1 MRPLKLTLSA
11 FGPYAGRT
19 ELQMEQ
25 LGSAGLYLISG
36 DTGAGKTT
44 LFDAI
49 TFALYGEASGSSREP
64 GMFRSKYAG
73 PETPT
78 EVELIFSYGGKVYQV
93 RRNPEYLRPARRGGG
108 QTLQRAEAELTLP
121 DGRLV
126 TKVREVNQA
135 VKEIIGLDYQQFSQ
149 ISMIAQGDFL
159 KLLLAD
165 TRERQG
171 IFRDIFHTGP
181 YQVFQEKLKG
191 EAGKLRT
198 ECDRARSSVAQ
209 YIQGIQCR
217 EDSPLA
223 SRAEQARAGELPA
236 AEVQELFSELLQE
249 DEEGRKALEAET
261 GKLDRELEEVHALLA
276 QAEERKKAEI
286 RLQEAEKS
294 RKSVCEK
301 LALTEQM
308 VEEEE
313 KKKPLREELAR
324 KAAAL
329 QGELPRYEEL
339 EEQRKVC
346 RQQEQEAEEAA
357 GKQRQ
362 AEGELEEQIRELQE
376 RKEEQA
382 SLEQAGERAGQ
393 LRLDGQQAENRK
405 KQLRDLA
412 EQLRQR
418 NTLKDALE
426 QAGRETEQLRRNSL
440 ELDRQRERLTTETEA
455 LQKEFQS
462 LEDAAGEK
470 EKLSGERTRLEREL
484 GELGRLRGLLEEYGI
499 SREKLETARADYR
512 RAAERAE
519 EAGQVYR
526 SRNRAFLD
534 EQAGILAETLAEGE
548 PCPVCGSREHPAP
561 AEKSLE
567 APAEV
572 QVEEARAAF
581 EKAQGLAEKA
591 SRQAGELK
599 GSVLAQEETLLEQ
612 MKPYGEPSAPEQAGE
627 QLKAAEEI
635 RRKAMARLE
644 TAEKENREKLARR
657 EQLRRKLQ
665 EQEQRREKR
674 EKEKEGA
681 SRRLQEAEGRKKNL
695 EGQLE
700 GQEDS
705 LDRGFRELGAHLSPE
720 DAEEFLAEES
730 RRADREL
737 VRLGQLLQ
745 EEETKLARKKEL
757 STLIP
762 EKERE
767 KERTEKQI
775 SQWKQKRAEA
785 ESRSLLAGEQAER
798 LKAGLTWESREQAEQ
813 QIRSFQAEGQTLEQ
827 TLEEAKENRDTAARN
842 LSALEG
848 RIRQLKELLEQSG
861 EIDGSVQENRKAL
874 LTEQREELLRE
885 QKVLHARTT
894 ANRQA
899 LEHMEQRSAELRK
912 LEEKWAFVQSLS
924 NTANGN
930 LAGKEKIMLETYIQM
945 TYFDRIIRRANL
957 RFLVMSGGQYEL
969 KRRMEA
975 SGSRSQSGLELD
987 VIDHYN
993 GTERSVRTLSGGE
1006 SFQASLSLALGLSD
1020 EVQSSAGGIRLDT
1033 MFVDEGFGS
1042 LDEESLQQAVRALS
1056 SLTEG
1061 NRLVG
1066 IISHVGELKEKIDRQ
1081 ILVKKDREG
1090 GSRVEILV

>member
-78 EVELIFSYGGKVYQV
+78 EVELIFSYGGKVYQI

-126 TKVREVNQA
+126 TRVREVNQA

-149 ISMIAQGDFL
+149 IAMIAQGDFL

-209 YIQGIQCR
+209 YIQGIQCQK
-217 EDSPLA
+217 DSPLA
-223 SRAEQARAGELPA
+223 SRAEQARSGELPA
-236 AEVQELFSELLQE
+236 AEVQELFYELLQE

-346 RQQEQEAEEAA
+346 RQQGQEAEEAA

-362 AEGELEEQIRELQE
+362 AEAELEKQIRELQE

-382 SLEQAGERAGQ
+382 SLEQSGERAGQ
-393 LRLDGQQAENRK
+393 LKLERQQAENRK

-412 EQLRQR
+412 EQVRQR

-426 QAGRETEQLRRNSL
+426 QAGREAEQLRRNCL
-440 ELDRQRERLTTETEA
+440 ELDRQREQLTAEAET
-455 LQKEFQS
+455 LGKEFQS

-484 GELGRLRGLLEEYGI
+484 GELGRLRDALDEYGI
-499 SREKLETARADYR
+499 SREKLEAARAAYR

-581 EKAQGLAEKA
+581 EKAQELAEKA

-635 RRKAMARLE
+635 RRKSLTRLE

-737 VRLGQLLQ
+737 ARLGQLLQ

-757 STLIP
+757 SIRIP

-767 KERTEKQI
+767 KEKTEQQI

-785 ESRSLLAGEQAER
+785 ESRSRGAGEQAER
-798 LKAGLTWESREQAEQ
+798 LKAGLTRESREQAEQ
-813 QIRSFQAEGQTLEQ
+813 QIRSLQAEGQTLEKA
-827 TLEEAKENRDTAARN
+827 LEEAKENRDTAARN

-969 KRRMEA
+969 KRRREA

>member
-64 GMFRSKYAG
+64 GMFHSKYAG

-78 EVELIFSYGGKVYQV
+78 EVELIFSYGGKVYQI

-126 TKVREVNQA
+126 TRVREVNQA

-149 ISMIAQGDFL
+149 IAMIAQGDFL

-209 YIQGIQCR
+209 YIQGIQCP

-223 SRAEQARAGELPA
+223 SRAEQARSGELPA

-286 RLQEAEKS
+286 RLQETEKS

-301 LALTEQM
+301 LALAEQM

-313 KKKPLREELAR
+313 KKKPLREELSR
-324 KAAAL
+324 KAAVL
-329 QGELPRYEEL
+329 RGELPRYEEL

-362 AEGELEEQIRELQE
+362 AEVELEKQIRELQE

-382 SLEQAGERAGQ
+382 SLEQSGERAGQ
-393 LRLDGQQAENRK
+393 LKLERQQAENRK
-405 KQLRDLA
+405 RQLRDLA
-412 EQLRQR
+412 EQVRQR

-426 QAGRETEQLRRNSL
+426 QAGREAEQLRRNCL
-440 ELDRQRERLTTETEA
+440 ELDRQREQLTAEAET
-455 LQKEFQS
+455 LGKEFQS

-484 GELGRLRGLLEEYGI
+484 GELGRLRDALDEYGI
-499 SREKLETARADYR
+499 SREKLEAARAAYR

-581 EKAQGLAEKA
+581 EKAQELAEKA

-635 RRKAMARLE
+635 RRKSLTRLE

-657 EQLRRKLQ
+657 EQLRRKQQ

-674 EKEKEGA
+674 EKEKDRA

-737 VRLGQLLQ
+737 ARLGQLLQ

-757 STLIP
+757 SIRIP

-813 QIRSFQAEGQTLEQ
+813 QIRSLQAEGQTLEKA
-827 TLEEAKENRDTAARN
+827 LEEAKENRDTAARN

-861 EIDGSVQENRKAL
+861 EIDGSVQENRKVL

-957 RFLVMSGGQYEL
+957 RFLVMSVGQYEL
-969 KRRMEA
+969 KRRREA

>member
-261 GKLDRELEEVHALLA
+261 GKLDRELEQVHALLA

-286 RLQEAEKS
+286 RLQETEKS

-301 LALTEQM
+301 LALAEQM

-581 EKAQGLAEKA
+581 EKAQELAEKA

-635 RRKAMARLE
+635 RRKSLTRLE

-737 VRLGQLLQ
+737 ARLGQLLQ

-757 STLIP
+757 SIRIP

-767 KERTEKQI
+767 REKTEQQI

-785 ESRSLLAGEQAER
+785 ESRSRGAGEQAER
-798 LKAGLTWESREQAEQ
+798 LKAGLTRESREQAEQ
-813 QIRSFQAEGQTLEQ
+813 QIRSLQAEGQTLEKA
-827 TLEEAKENRDTAARN
+827 LEEAKENRDTAARN

-899 LEHMEQRSAELRK
+899 LFHMEQRSAELQK

-969 KRRMEA
+969 KRRREA
-975 SGSRSQSGLELD
+975 SGSRCQSGLELD

>member
-1 MRPLKLTLSA
+1 M
-11 FGPYAGRT
+11 
-19 ELQMEQ
+19 
-25 LGSAGLYLISG
+25 
-36 DTGAGKTT
+36 
-44 LFDAI
+44 
-49 TFALYGEASGSSREP
+49 
-64 GMFRSKYAG
+64 
-73 PETPT
+73 
-78 EVELIFSYGGKVYQV
+78 
-93 RRNPEYLRPARRGGG
+93 
-108 QTLQRAEAELTLP
+108 
-121 DGRLV
+121 
-126 TKVREVNQA
+126 
-135 VKEIIGLDYQQFSQ
+135 
-149 ISMIAQGDFL
+149 
-159 KLLLAD
+159 
-165 TRERQG
+165 
-171 IFRDIFHTGP
+171 
-181 YQVFQEKLKG
+181 
-191 EAGKLRT
+191 
-198 ECDRARSSVAQ
+198 
-209 YIQGIQCR
+209 
-217 EDSPLA
+217 
-223 SRAEQARAGELPA
+223 
-236 AEVQELFSELLQE
+236 
-249 DEEGRKALEAET
+249 
-261 GKLDRELEEVHALLA
+261 
-276 QAEERKKAEI
+276 
-286 RLQEAEKS
+286 
-294 RKSVCEK
+294 
-301 LALTEQM
+301 
-308 VEEEE
+308 
-313 KKKPLREELAR
+313 
-324 KAAAL
+324 
-329 QGELPRYEEL
+329 
-339 EEQRKVC
+339 
-346 RQQEQEAEEAA
+346 
-357 GKQRQ
+357 
-362 AEGELEEQIRELQE
+362 
-376 RKEEQA
+376 
-382 SLEQAGERAGQ
+382 
-393 LRLDGQQAENRK
+393 
-405 KQLRDLA
+405 
-412 EQLRQR
+412 
-418 NTLKDALE
+418 E
-426 QAGRETEQLRRNSL
+426 QAGREAEQLRRNCL
-440 ELDRQRERLTTETEA
+440 ELDRQREQLTAEAET
-455 LQKEFQS
+455 LGKKFQS

-470 EKLSGERTRLEREL
+470 EKLSGERTRLERGAGGNL
-484 GELGRLRGLLEEYGI
+484 NVSGTLWMSTGFPGRNWKPLVPL
-499 SREKLETARADYR
+499 TAG
-512 RAAERAE
+512 AAERAE
-519 EAGQVYR
+519 EAGRVYR

-567 APAEV
+567 APAEA

-581 EKAQGLAEKA
+581 EKAQDLAEKA

-599 GSVLAQEETLLEQ
+599 GSVLAQEETLLDQ
-612 MKPYGEPSAPEQAGE
+612 MKLYGEPSAPEQAGE

-665 EQEQRREKR
+665 EQEQRSEKL

-705 LDRGFRELGAHLSPE
+705 LGRGFRELGAHLSPE

-737 VRLGQLLQ
+737 ARLGQLLQ

-757 STLIP
+757 SIRIP

-767 KERTEKQI
+767 KEKTEQQI

-798 LKAGLTWESREQAEQ
+798 LKAGLTRESREQAEQ

-827 TLEEAKENRDTAARN
+827 ALEEAKENRDTAARN

-861 EIDGSVQENRKAL
+861 EIDGSVQENRKVL
-874 LTEQREELLRE
+874 LTEQREELLRA

-899 LEHMEQRSAELRK
+899 LFHMEQRSAELRK

-969 KRRMEA
+969 KRRREA

>member
-261 GKLDRELEEVHALLA
+261 GKLDRELEQVHALLA

-286 RLQEAEKS
+286 RLQETEKS

-301 LALTEQM
+301 LALAEQM

-362 AEGELEEQIRELQE
+362 AEGELGEQIPELQE
-376 RKEEQA
+376 EKEEEG

-581 EKAQGLAEKA
+581 EKAQELAEKA

-635 RRKAMARLE
+635 RRKSLTRLE

-737 VRLGQLLQ
+737 ARLGQLLQ

-757 STLIP
+757 SIQIP

-767 KERTEKQI
+767 REKTEQQI

-785 ESRSLLAGEQAER
+785 ESRSRGAGEQAER
-798 LKAGLTWESREQAEQ
+798 LKAGLTRESREQAEQ
-813 QIRSFQAEGQTLEQ
+813 QIRSLQAEGQTLEKA
-827 TLEEAKENRDTAARN
+827 LEEAKENRDTAARN

-969 KRRMEA
+969 KRRREA
-975 SGSRSQSGLELD
+975 SGSRCQSGLELD

>member
-1 MRPLKLTLSA
+1 MRPLKLTLTQRSTV
-11 FGPYAGRT
+11 AGRT

-78 EVELIFSYGGKVYQV
+78 EVELIFSYGGKVYQI

-126 TKVREVNQA
+126 TRVREVNQA

-149 ISMIAQGDFL
+149 IAMIAQGDFL

-209 YIQGIQCR
+209 YIQGIQCP

-223 SRAEQARAGELPA
+223 SRAEQARSGELPA

-261 GKLDRELEEVHALLA
+261 GKLDREVEEVHALLA

-286 RLQEAEKS
+286 RLQETEKS

-301 LALTEQM
+301 LALAEQM

-313 KKKPLREELAR
+313 KKKPLREELSR
-324 KAAAL
+324 KAAVL
-329 QGELPRYEEL
+329 RGELPRYEEL

-382 SLEQAGERAGQ
+382 SLEQSGERAGQ
-393 LRLDGQQAENRK
+393 LKLERQQAENRK
-405 KQLRDLA
+405 RQLRDLA
-412 EQLRQR
+412 EQVRQR

-426 QAGRETEQLRRNSL
+426 QAGREAEQLRRNCL
-440 ELDRQRERLTTETEA
+440 ELDRQREQLTAEAET
-455 LQKEFQS
+455 LGKEFQS

-484 GELGRLRGLLEEYGI
+484 GELGRLRDALDEYGI
-499 SREKLETARADYR
+499 SREKLEAARAAYR

-665 EQEQRREKR
+665 EQEQRREKL

-705 LDRGFRELGAHLSPE
+705 LDRGFRELGAHLSHE
-720 DAEEFLAEES
+720 EAEEFLAEES

-767 KERTEKQI
+767 KEKTEQQI

-848 RIRQLKELLEQSG
+848 RIRQLRELLEQSG

-874 LTEQREELLRE
+874 LTERREELLRA
-885 QKVLHARTT
+885 QKVLHARIT

-899 LEHMEQRSAELRK
+899 LEHMEQRSAELQK

-930 LAGKEKIMLETYIQM
+930 LVGKEKIMLETYIQM

-969 KRRMEA
+969 KRRREA

>member
-78 EVELIFSYGGKVYQV
+78 EVELIFSYGGKVYQI

-126 TKVREVNQA
+126 TRVREVNQA

-149 ISMIAQGDFL
+149 IAMIAQGDFL

-209 YIQGIQCR
+209 YIQGIQCP

-223 SRAEQARAGELPA
+223 SRAEQARSGELPA

-261 GKLDRELEEVHALLA
+261 GKLDREVEEVHALLA

-286 RLQEAEKS
+286 RLQETEKS

-301 LALTEQM
+301 LALAEQM

-313 KKKPLREELAR
+313 KKKPLREELSR
-324 KAAAL
+324 KAAVL
-329 QGELPRYEEL
+329 RGELPRYEEL

-382 SLEQAGERAGQ
+382 SLEQSGERAGQ
-393 LRLDGQQAENRK
+393 LKLERQQAENRK
-405 KQLRDLA
+405 RQLRDLA
-412 EQLRQR
+412 EQVRQR

-426 QAGRETEQLRRNSL
+426 QAGREAEQLRRNCL
-440 ELDRQRERLTTETEA
+440 ELDRQREQLTAEAET
-455 LQKEFQS
+455 LGKEFQS

-484 GELGRLRGLLEEYGI
+484 GELGRLRDALDEYGI
-499 SREKLETARADYR
+499 SREKLEAARAAYR

-665 EQEQRREKR
+665 EQEQRREKL

-705 LDRGFRELGAHLSPE
+705 LDRGFRELGAHLSHE
-720 DAEEFLAEES
+720 EAEEFLAEES

-848 RIRQLKELLEQSG
+848 RIRQLRELLEQSG

-874 LTEQREELLRE
+874 LTERREELLRA
-885 QKVLHARTT
+885 QKVLHARIT

-899 LEHMEQRSAELRK
+899 LEHMEQRSAELQK

-930 LAGKEKIMLETYIQM
+930 LVGKEKIMLETYIQM

-969 KRRMEA
+969 KRRREA

>member
-64 GMFRSKYAG
+64 GMFRSKYAR

-108 QTLQRAEAELTLP
+108 QTLQKAEAELTLP

-135 VKEIIGLDYQQFSQ
+135 LKEIIGLDHQQFSQ
-149 ISMIAQGDFL
+149 IAMIAQGDFL

-223 SRAEQARAGELPA
+223 SRAEQARAGDLPA

-301 LALTEQM
+301 LALAEQM

-313 KKKPLREELAR
+313 KKKPLREELSR
-324 KAAAL
+324 KAAVL

-362 AEGELEEQIRELQE
+362 AEAELEKQIRELQE
-376 RKEEQA
+376 KKEEQA
-382 SLEQAGERAGQ
+382 SLEQSERAGQ
-393 LRLDGQQAENRK
+393 LKLERQQAENRK
-405 KQLRDLA
+405 RQLRDLA
-412 EQLRQR
+412 EQVRQR

-426 QAGRETEQLRRNSL
+426 QAGREAEQLRRNCL
-440 ELDRQRERLTTETEA
+440 ELDRQREQLTAEAET
-455 LQKEFQS
+455 LGKEFQS

-484 GELGRLRGLLEEYGI
+484 GELGRLRDALDEYGI
-499 SREKLETARADYR
+499 SREKLEAARAAYR

-581 EKAQGLAEKA
+581 EKAQELAEKA

-635 RRKAMARLE
+635 RRKSLTRLE

-737 VRLGQLLQ
+737 ARLGQLLQ

-757 STLIP
+757 SIRIP

-767 KERTEKQI
+767 KEKTEQQI
-775 SQWKQKRAEA
+775 SHWKQKQAEA
-785 ESRSLLAGEQAER
+785 ESRSLAAGEQAER
-798 LKAGLTWESREQAEQ
+798 LKAGLTRESREQAEQ
-813 QIRSFQAEGQTLEQ
+813 QIRSLQAEGQTLEKA
-827 TLEEAKENRDTAARN
+827 LEEAKENRDTAARN

-861 EIDGSVQENRKAL
+861 EIDGSVQENRKVL
-874 LTEQREELLRE
+874 LTERREELLRA

-899 LEHMEQRSAELRK
+899 LFHMEQRSAELRK

-969 KRRMEA
+969 KRRREA

>member
-78 EVELIFSYGGKVYQV
+78 EVELIFSYGGKVYQI

-149 ISMIAQGDFL
+149 IAMIAQGDFL

-209 YIQGIQCR
+209 YIQGIQCQK
-217 EDSPLA
+217 DSPLA
-223 SRAEQARAGELPA
+223 SRAEQARSGELPA

-286 RLQEAEKS
+286 RLQETEKS

-301 LALTEQM
+301 LALAEQM

-313 KKKPLREELAR
+313 KKKPLREELSR
-324 KAAAL
+324 KAAVL
-329 QGELPRYEEL
+329 RGELPRYEEL

-346 RQQEQEAEEAA
+346 QQQEQEAEEAA

-362 AEGELEEQIRELQE
+362 AEVELEKQIRELQE

-382 SLEQAGERAGQ
+382 SLEQSGERAGQ
-393 LRLDGQQAENRK
+393 LKLERQQAENRK
-405 KQLRDLA
+405 RQLRDLA
-412 EQLRQR
+412 EQVRQR

-426 QAGRETEQLRRNSL
+426 QAGREAEQLRRNCL
-440 ELDRQRERLTTETEA
+440 ELDRQREQLTAEAET
-455 LQKEFQS
+455 LGKEFQS

-581 EKAQGLAEKA
+581 EKAQELAEKA

-635 RRKAMARLE
+635 RRKSLTRLE

-737 VRLGQLLQ
+737 ARLGQLLQ

-757 STLIP
+757 SIRIP

-767 KERTEKQI
+767 KEKTEQQI

-785 ESRSLLAGEQAER
+785 ESRSRGAGEQAER
-798 LKAGLTWESREQAEQ
+798 LKAGLTRESREQAEQ
-813 QIRSFQAEGQTLEQ
+813 QIRSLQAEGQTLEKA
-827 TLEEAKENRDTAARN
+827 LEEAKENRDTAARN

-969 KRRMEA
+969 KRRREA
-975 SGSRSQSGLELD
+975 SGSRCQSGLELD

>member
-25 LGSAGLYLISG
+25 LDSAGLYLISG

-78 EVELIFSYGGKVYQV
+78 EVELIFSYDGKVYQI

-126 TKVREVNQA
+126 TRVREVNQA

-149 ISMIAQGDFL
+149 IAMIAQGDFL

-209 YIQGIQCR
+209 YIQGIQCQK
-217 EDSPLA
+217 DSPLA
-223 SRAEQARAGELPA
+223 SRAEQARSGELPA

-286 RLQEAEKS
+286 RLQETEKS

-301 LALTEQM
+301 LALAEQM

-313 KKKPLREELAR
+313 KKKPLREELSR
-324 KAAAL
+324 KAAVL
-329 QGELPRYEEL
+329 RGELPRYEEL

-362 AEGELEEQIRELQE
+362 AEVELEKQIRELQE

-382 SLEQAGERAGQ
+382 SLEQSGERAGQ
-393 LRLDGQQAENRK
+393 LKLERQQAENRK
-405 KQLRDLA
+405 RQLRDLA
-412 EQLRQR
+412 EQVRQR

-426 QAGRETEQLRRNSL
+426 QAGREAEQLRRNCL
-440 ELDRQRERLTTETEA
+440 ELDRQREQLTAEAET
-455 LQKEFQS
+455 LGKEFQS

-484 GELGRLRGLLEEYGI
+484 GELGRLRDALDEYGI
-499 SREKLETARADYR
+499 SREKLEAARAAYR

-581 EKAQGLAEKA
+581 EKAQELAEKA

-635 RRKAMARLE
+635 RRKSLTRLE

-737 VRLGQLLQ
+737 ARLGQLLQ

-757 STLIP
+757 SIRIP

-767 KERTEKQI
+767 KEKTEQQI

-785 ESRSLLAGEQAER
+785 ESRSRGAGEQAER
-798 LKAGLTWESREQAEQ
+798 LKAGLTRESREQAEQ
-813 QIRSFQAEGQTLEQ
+813 QIRSLQAEGQTLEKA
-827 TLEEAKENRDTAARN
+827 LEEAKENRDTAARN

-885 QKVLHARTT
+885 QKVLHARIT

-899 LEHMEQRSAELRK
+899 LEHMEQRSAELQK

-930 LAGKEKIMLETYIQM
+930 LVGKEKIMLETYIQM

-969 KRRMEA
+969 KRRREA

>member
-78 EVELIFSYGGKVYQV
+78 EVELIFSYGGKVYQI

-126 TKVREVNQA
+126 TRVREVNQA

-149 ISMIAQGDFL
+149 IAMIAQGDFL

-209 YIQGIQCR
+209 YIQGIQCP

-223 SRAEQARAGELPA
+223 SRAEQARSGELPA

-286 RLQEAEKS
+286 RLQETEKS

-301 LALTEQM
+301 LALAEQM

-313 KKKPLREELAR
+313 KKKPLREELSR
-324 KAAAL
+324 KAAVL
-329 QGELPRYEEL
+329 RGELPRYEEL

-382 SLEQAGERAGQ
+382 SLEQSGERAGQ
-393 LRLDGQQAENRK
+393 LKLERQQAENRK
-405 KQLRDLA
+405 RQLRDLA
-412 EQLRQR
+412 EQVRQR

-426 QAGRETEQLRRNSL
+426 QAGREAEQLRRNCL
-440 ELDRQRERLTTETEA
+440 ELDRQREQLTAEAET
-455 LQKEFQS
+455 LGKEFQS

-484 GELGRLRGLLEEYGI
+484 GELGRLRDALDEYGI
-499 SREKLETARADYR
+499 SREKLEAARAAYR

-581 EKAQGLAEKA
+581 EKAQELAEKA

-635 RRKAMARLE
+635 RRKSLTRLE

-737 VRLGQLLQ
+737 ARLGQLLQ

-757 STLIP
+757 SIRIP

-767 KERTEKQI
+767 KEKTEQQI

-785 ESRSLLAGEQAER
+785 ESRSRGAGEQAER
-798 LKAGLTWESREQAEQ
+798 LKAGLTRESREQAEQ
-813 QIRSFQAEGQTLEQ
+813 QIRSLQAEGQTLEKA
-827 TLEEAKENRDTAARN
+827 LEEAKENRDTAARN

-969 KRRMEA
+969 KRRREA

>member
-64 GMFRSKYAG
+64 GMFHSKYAG

-78 EVELIFSYGGKVYQV
+78 EVELIFSYGGKVYQI

-126 TKVREVNQA
+126 TRVREVNQA

-286 RLQEAEKS
+286 RLQETEKS

-301 LALTEQM
+301 LALAEQM

-313 KKKPLREELAR
+313 KKKPLREELSR
-324 KAAAL
+324 KAAVL
-329 QGELPRYEEL
+329 RGELPRYEEL

-362 AEGELEEQIRELQE
+362 AEVELEKQIRELQE

-382 SLEQAGERAGQ
+382 SLEQSGERAGQ
-393 LRLDGQQAENRK
+393 LKLERQQAENRK
-405 KQLRDLA
+405 RQLRDLA
-412 EQLRQR
+412 EQVRQR

-426 QAGRETEQLRRNSL
+426 QAGREAEQLRRNCL
-440 ELDRQRERLTTETEA
+440 ELDRQREQLTAEAET
-455 LQKEFQS
+455 LGKEFQS

-484 GELGRLRGLLEEYGI
+484 GELGRLRDALDEYGI
-499 SREKLETARADYR
+499 SREKLEAARAAYR

-581 EKAQGLAEKA
+581 EKAQELAEKA

-635 RRKAMARLE
+635 RRKSLTRLE

-737 VRLGQLLQ
+737 ARLGQLLQ

-757 STLIP
+757 SIRIP

-767 KERTEKQI
+767 KEKTEQQI

-785 ESRSLLAGEQAER
+785 ESRSRGAGEQAER
-798 LKAGLTWESREQAEQ
+798 LKAGLTRESREQAEQ
-813 QIRSFQAEGQTLEQ
+813 QIRSLQAEGQTLERA
-827 TLEEAKENRDTAARN
+827 LEEAKENRDTAARN

-957 RFLVMSGGQYEL
+957 RFLVMSVGQYEL
-969 KRRMEA
+969 KRRREA

>member
-78 EVELIFSYGGKVYQV
+78 EVELIFSYGGKVYQI

-126 TKVREVNQA
+126 TRVREVNQA

-149 ISMIAQGDFL
+149 IAMIAQGDFL

-209 YIQGIQCR
+209 YIQGIQCP

-223 SRAEQARAGELPA
+223 SRAEQARSGELPA

-286 RLQEAEKS
+286 RLQETEKS

-301 LALTEQM
+301 LALAEQM

-313 KKKPLREELAR
+313 KKKPLREELSR
-324 KAAAL
+324 KAAVL
-329 QGELPRYEEL
+329 RGELPRYEEL

-346 RQQEQEAEEAA
+346 RQQGQEAEEAA

-362 AEGELEEQIRELQE
+362 AEAELEKQIRELQE

-382 SLEQAGERAGQ
+382 SLEQSGERAGQ
-393 LRLDGQQAENRK
+393 LKLERQQAENRK
-405 KQLRDLA
+405 RQLRDLA
-412 EQLRQR
+412 EQVRQR

-426 QAGRETEQLRRNSL
+426 QAGREAEQLRRNCL
-440 ELDRQRERLTTETEA
+440 ELDRQREQLTAEAET
-455 LQKEFQS
+455 LGKEFQS

-484 GELGRLRGLLEEYGI
+484 GELGRLRDALDEYGI
-499 SREKLETARADYR
+499 SREKLEAARAAYR

-581 EKAQGLAEKA
+581 EKAQELAEKA

-635 RRKAMARLE
+635 RRKSLTRLE

-737 VRLGQLLQ
+737 ARLGQLLQ

-757 STLIP
+757 SIRIP

-767 KERTEKQI
+767 KEKTEQQI

-785 ESRSLLAGEQAER
+785 ESRSRGAGEQAER

-813 QIRSFQAEGQTLEQ
+813 QIRSLQAEGQTLEKA
-827 TLEEAKENRDTAARN
+827 LEEAKENRDTAARN

-899 LEHMEQRSAELRK
+899 LEHMEQRSAELQK

-930 LAGKEKIMLETYIQM
+930 LVGKEKIMLETYIQM

-969 KRRMEA
+969 KRRREA

>member
-126 TKVREVNQA
+126 TRVREVNQA

-236 AEVQELFSELLQE
+236 AEVQELFHELLQE

-440 ELDRQRERLTTETEA
+440 ELDRQREQLTAEAET
-455 LQKEFQS
+455 LGKEFQS

-665 EQEQRREKR
+665 EQEQRREKL

-737 VRLGQLLQ
+737 ARLGQLLQ

-813 QIRSFQAEGQTLEQ
+813 QIRSFQAEGQTLEKA
-827 TLEEAKENRDTAARN
+827 LEEAKENRDTAARN

-848 RIRQLKELLEQSG
+848 RIRQLRELLEQSG

-874 LTEQREELLRE
+874 LTERREELLRA
-885 QKVLHARTT
+885 QKVLHARIT

-899 LEHMEQRSAELRK
+899 LEHMEQRSAELQK

-930 LAGKEKIMLETYIQM
+930 LVGKEKIMLETYIQM

-957 RFLVMSGGQYEL
+957 RFLVMTGGQYEL
-969 KRRMEA
+969 KRRREA

>member
-78 EVELIFSYGGKVYQV
+78 EVELIFSYGGKVYQI

-135 VKEIIGLDYQQFSQ
+135 LKEIIGLDHQQFSQ
-149 ISMIAQGDFL
+149 IAMIAQGDFL

-223 SRAEQARAGELPA
+223 SRAEQARAGDLPA

-286 RLQEAEKS
+286 RLQETEKS

-301 LALTEQM
+301 LALAEQM

-313 KKKPLREELAR
+313 KKKPLREELSR
-324 KAAAL
+324 KAAVL

-362 AEGELEEQIRELQE
+362 AEAELEKQIRELQE
-376 RKEEQA
+376 KKEEQA
-382 SLEQAGERAGQ
+382 SLEQSERAGQ
-393 LRLDGQQAENRK
+393 LKLERQQAENRK
-405 KQLRDLA
+405 RQLRDLA
-412 EQLRQR
+412 EQVRQR

-426 QAGRETEQLRRNSL
+426 QAGREAEQLRRNCL
-440 ELDRQRERLTTETEA
+440 ELDRQREQLTAEAET
-455 LQKEFQS
+455 LGKEFQS

-484 GELGRLRGLLEEYGI
+484 GELGRLRDALDEYGI
-499 SREKLETARADYR
+499 SREKLEAARAAYR

-581 EKAQGLAEKA
+581 EKAQELAEKA

-635 RRKAMARLE
+635 RRKSLTRLE

-737 VRLGQLLQ
+737 ARLGQLLQ
-745 EEETKLARKKEL
+745 EEEAKLARKKEL

-767 KERTEKQI
+767 KEKTEQQI
-775 SQWKQKRAEA
+775 SHWKQKKAEA
-785 ESRSLLAGEQAER
+785 ESRSLAAGEQAER

-813 QIRSFQAEGQTLEQ
+813 QIRSLQAEGQTLEKA
-827 TLEEAKENRDTAARN
+827 LEEAKENRDTAARN

-848 RIRQLKELLEQSG
+848 RLRQLKELLEQSG

-874 LTEQREELLRE
+874 LTERREELLRA

-899 LEHMEQRSAELRK
+899 LEHMEQRSAELQK

-969 KRRMEA
+969 KRRREA

>member
-286 RLQEAEKS
+286 RLQETEKS

-301 LALTEQM
+301 LALAEQM

-581 EKAQGLAEKA
+581 EKAQELAEKA

-635 RRKAMARLE
+635 RRKSLTRLE

-737 VRLGQLLQ
+737 ARLGQLLQ

-757 STLIP
+757 SIRIP

-767 KERTEKQI
+767 REKTEQQI

-785 ESRSLLAGEQAER
+785 ESRSRGAGEQAER
-798 LKAGLTWESREQAEQ
+798 LKAGLTRESREQAEQ
-813 QIRSFQAEGQTLEQ
+813 QIRSLQAEGQTLEKA
-827 TLEEAKENRDTAARN
+827 LEEAKENRDTAARN

-969 KRRMEA
+969 KRRREA
-975 SGSRSQSGLELD
+975 SGSRCQSGLELD

>member
-78 EVELIFSYGGKVYQV
+78 EVELIFSYGGKVYQI

-135 VKEIIGLDYQQFSQ
+135 LKEIIGLDHQQFSQ
-149 ISMIAQGDFL
+149 IAMIAQGDFL

-223 SRAEQARAGELPA
+223 SRAEQARAGDLPA

-301 LALTEQM
+301 LALAEQM

-313 KKKPLREELAR
+313 KKKPLREELSR
-324 KAAAL
+324 KAAVL

-362 AEGELEEQIRELQE
+362 AEAELEKQIRELQE

-382 SLEQAGERAGQ
+382 SLEQSERAGQ
-393 LRLDGQQAENRK
+393 LKLERQQAENRK
-405 KQLRDLA
+405 RQLRDLA
-412 EQLRQR
+412 EQVRQR

-426 QAGRETEQLRRNSL
+426 QAGREAEQLRRNCL
-440 ELDRQRERLTTETEA
+440 ELDRQREQLTAEAET
-455 LQKEFQS
+455 LGKEFQS

-484 GELGRLRGLLEEYGI
+484 GELGRLRDALDEYGI
-499 SREKLETARADYR
+499 SREKLEAARAAYR

-581 EKAQGLAEKA
+581 EKAQELAEKA

-635 RRKAMARLE
+635 RRKSLTRLE

-737 VRLGQLLQ
+737 ARLGQLLQ
-745 EEETKLARKKEL
+745 EEEAKLARKKEL
-757 STLIP
+757 SIRIP

-767 KERTEKQI
+767 KEKTEQQI

-785 ESRSLLAGEQAER
+785 ESRSRGAGEQAER
-798 LKAGLTWESREQAEQ
+798 LKAGLSRESREQAEQ
-813 QIRSFQAEGQTLEQ
+813 QIRSLQAEGQTLEKA
-827 TLEEAKENRDTAARN
+827 LEEAKENRDTAARN

-848 RIRQLKELLEQSG
+848 RLRQLKELLEQSG

-874 LTEQREELLRE
+874 LTERREELLRA

-899 LEHMEQRSAELRK
+899 LEHMEQRSAELQK

-969 KRRMEA
+969 KRRREA

>member
-223 SRAEQARAGELPA
+223 SRAEQARNTRSSV

-261 GKLDRELEEVHALLA
+261 GKLDRELEQVHALLA

-286 RLQEAEKS
+286 RLQETEKS

-301 LALTEQM
+301 LALAEQM

-581 EKAQGLAEKA
+581 EKAQELAEKA

-635 RRKAMARLE
+635 RRKSLTRLE

-737 VRLGQLLQ
+737 ARLGQLLQ

-757 STLIP
+757 SIRIP

-767 KERTEKQI
+767 KEKTEQQI

-785 ESRSLLAGEQAER
+785 ESRSRGAGEQAER
-798 LKAGLTWESREQAEQ
+798 LKAGLTRESREQAEQ
-813 QIRSFQAEGQTLEQ
+813 QIRSLQAEGQTLEKA
-827 TLEEAKENRDTAARN
+827 LEEAKENRDTAARN

-969 KRRMEA
+969 KRRREA
-975 SGSRSQSGLELD
+975 SGSRCQSGLELD

>member
-64 GMFRSKYAG
+64 GMFRSKYAR

-108 QTLQRAEAELTLP
+108 QTLQKAEAELTLP

-149 ISMIAQGDFL
+149 IAMIAQGDFL

-181 YQVFQEKLKG
+181 YQVFQEKLKT
-191 EAGKLRT
+191 ESGKLRT

-209 YIQGIQCR
+209 YIQGIQCP
-217 EDSPLA
+217 EDSPLV

-236 AEVQELFSELLQE
+236 AEVQELFSELLQK

-261 GKLDRELEEVHALLA
+261 GKLDRELEQVHALLA

-286 RLQEAEKS
+286 SLQEGLKAREEAL
-294 RKSVCEK
+294 EK
-301 LALTEQM
+301 LALAERS

-313 KKKPLREELAR
+313 KKKPLGEELAR

-346 RQQEQEAEEAA
+346 HQQALEAEKAA

-362 AEGELEEQIRELQE
+362 AETELKEQIRELQE

-382 SLEQAGERAGQ
+382 SLEQSGERAGQ
-393 LRLDGQQAENRK
+393 LRLDEQQAENRK
-405 KQLRDLA
+405 KQLMDLA
-412 EQLRQR
+412 EQVRQR
-418 NTLKDALE
+418 STLKKALE
-426 QAGRETEQLRRNSL
+426 KAGQEAEQFRRDCL
-440 ELDRQRERLTTETEA
+440 DLDRQREQLTAEAET
-455 LQKEFQS
+455 LGKEFQS

-484 GELGRLRGLLEEYGI
+484 GELGRLRDALDEYGI
-499 SREKLETARADYR
+499 SREKLEAARAAYR

-519 EAGQVYR
+519 EAGRVYR

-567 APAEV
+567 APAEA

-581 EKAQGLAEKA
+581 EKAQDLAEKA

-599 GSVLAQEETLLEQ
+599 GSVLAQKETLLEQ

-635 RRKAMARLE
+635 RRKSLTRLE

-665 EQEQRREKR
+665 EQEQRSEKL

-705 LDRGFRELGAHLSPE
+705 LGRGFRELGAHLSSE

-737 VRLGQLLQ
+737 ARLEQLLQ

-767 KERTEKQI
+767 KEKTEQQI

-827 TLEEAKENRDTAARN
+827 ALEEAKENRDTAARN

-874 LTEQREELLRE
+874 LTERREELLRA
-885 QKVLHARTT
+885 QKVLHARIT

-899 LEHMEQRSAELRK
+899 LEHMEQRSAELQK

-924 NTANGN
+924 NTASGN

-969 KRRMEA
+969 KRRREA

>member
-78 EVELIFSYGGKVYQV
+78 EVELIFSYGGKVYQI

-135 VKEIIGLDYQQFSQ
+135 LKEIIGLDHQQFSQ
-149 ISMIAQGDFL
+149 IAMIAQGDFL

-223 SRAEQARAGELPA
+223 SRAEQARAGDLPA

-301 LALTEQM
+301 LALAEQM

-313 KKKPLREELAR
+313 KKKPLREELSR
-324 KAAAL
+324 KAAVL

-362 AEGELEEQIRELQE
+362 AEAELEKQIRELQE
-376 RKEEQA
+376 KKEEQA
-382 SLEQAGERAGQ
+382 SLEQSERAGQ
-393 LRLDGQQAENRK
+393 LKLERQQAENRK
-405 KQLRDLA
+405 RQLRDLA
-412 EQLRQR
+412 EQVRQR

-426 QAGRETEQLRRNSL
+426 QAGREAEQLRRNCL
-440 ELDRQRERLTTETEA
+440 ELDRQREQLTAEAET
-455 LQKEFQS
+455 LGKEFQS

-484 GELGRLRGLLEEYGI
+484 GELGRLRDALDEYGI
-499 SREKLETARADYR
+499 SREKLEAARAAYR

-581 EKAQGLAEKA
+581 EKAQELAEKA

-635 RRKAMARLE
+635 RRKSLTRLE

-737 VRLGQLLQ
+737 ARLGQLLQ
-745 EEETKLARKKEL
+745 EEEAKLARKKEL

-767 KERTEKQI
+767 KEKTEQQI
-775 SQWKQKRAEA
+775 SHWKQKRAEA

-798 LKAGLTWESREQAEQ
+798 LKAGLSRESREQAEQ
-813 QIRSFQAEGQTLEQ
+813 QIRSLQAEGQTLEKA
-827 TLEEAKENRDTAARN
+827 LEEAKENRDTAARN

-848 RIRQLKELLEQSG
+848 RLRQLKELLEQSG

-874 LTEQREELLRE
+874 LTERREELLRA

-969 KRRMEA
+969 KRRREA

>member
-78 EVELIFSYGGKVYQV
+78 EVELIFSYGGKVYQI

-126 TKVREVNQA
+126 TRVREVNQA

-149 ISMIAQGDFL
+149 IAMIAQGDFL

-209 YIQGIQCR
+209 YIQGIQCP

-223 SRAEQARAGELPA
+223 SRAEQARSGELPA

-301 LALTEQM
+301 LALAEQM

-324 KAAAL
+324 KAAVL

-346 RQQEQEAEEAA
+346 RQQGQEAEEAA

-362 AEGELEEQIRELQE
+362 AEAELEKQIRELQE

-382 SLEQAGERAGQ
+382 SLEQSGERAGQ
-393 LRLDGQQAENRK
+393 LKLERQQAENRK
-405 KQLRDLA
+405 RQLRDLA
-412 EQLRQR
+412 EQVRQR

-426 QAGRETEQLRRNSL
+426 QAGREAEQLRRNCL
-440 ELDRQRERLTTETEA
+440 ELDRQREQLTAEAET
-455 LQKEFQS
+455 LGKEFQS

-484 GELGRLRGLLEEYGI
+484 GELGRLRDALDEYGI
-499 SREKLETARADYR
+499 SREKLEAARAAYR

-581 EKAQGLAEKA
+581 EKAQELAEKA

-635 RRKAMARLE
+635 RRKSLTRLE

-737 VRLGQLLQ
+737 ARLGQLLQ

-757 STLIP
+757 SIRIP

-767 KERTEKQI
+767 KEKTEQQI

-785 ESRSLLAGEQAER
+785 ESRSRGAGEQAER

-813 QIRSFQAEGQTLEQ
+813 QIRSLQAEGQTLEKA
-827 TLEEAKENRDTAARN
+827 LEEAKENRDTAARN

-899 LEHMEQRSAELRK
+899 LEHMEQRSAELQK

-930 LAGKEKIMLETYIQM
+930 LVGKEKIMLETYIQM

-969 KRRMEA
+969 KRRREA

>member
-78 EVELIFSYGGKVYQV
+78 EVELIFSYGGKVYQI

-126 TKVREVNQA
+126 TRVREVNQA

-149 ISMIAQGDFL
+149 IAMIAQGDFL

-209 YIQGIQCR
+209 YIQGIQCP

-223 SRAEQARAGELPA
+223 SRAEQARSGELPA

-261 GKLDRELEEVHALLA
+261 GKLDREVEEVHALLA

-286 RLQEAEKS
+286 RLQETEKS

-301 LALTEQM
+301 LALAEQM

-313 KKKPLREELAR
+313 KKKPLREELSR
-324 KAAAL
+324 KAAVL
-329 QGELPRYEEL
+329 RGELPRYEEL

-382 SLEQAGERAGQ
+382 SLEQSGERAGQ
-393 LRLDGQQAENRK
+393 LKLERQQAENRK
-405 KQLRDLA
+405 RQLRDLA
-412 EQLRQR
+412 EQVRQR

-426 QAGRETEQLRRNSL
+426 QAGREAEQLRRNCL
-440 ELDRQRERLTTETEA
+440 ELDRQREQLTAEAET
-455 LQKEFQS
+455 LGKEFQS

-484 GELGRLRGLLEEYGI
+484 GELGRLRDALDEYGI
-499 SREKLETARADYR
+499 SREKLEAARAAYR

-665 EQEQRREKR
+665 EQEQRREKL

-705 LDRGFRELGAHLSPE
+705 LDRGFRELGAHLSHE
-720 DAEEFLAEES
+720 EAEEFLAEES

-842 LSALEG
+842 LSVLEG
-848 RIRQLKELLEQSG
+848 RIRQLRELLEQSG

-874 LTEQREELLRE
+874 LTERREELLRA
-885 QKVLHARTT
+885 QKVLHARIT

-899 LEHMEQRSAELRK
+899 LEHMEQRSAELQK

-930 LAGKEKIMLETYIQM
+930 LVGKEKIMLETYIQM

-969 KRRMEA
+969 KRRREA

>member
-78 EVELIFSYGGKVYQV
+78 EVELIFSYGGKVYQI

-126 TKVREVNQA
+126 TRVREVNQA

-149 ISMIAQGDFL
+149 IAMIAQGDFL

-209 YIQGIQCR
+209 YIQGIQCP

-223 SRAEQARAGELPA
+223 SRAEQARSGELPA

-261 GKLDRELEEVHALLA
+261 GKLDREVEEVHALLA

-286 RLQEAEKS
+286 RLQETEKS

-301 LALTEQM
+301 LALAEQM

-313 KKKPLREELAR
+313 KKKPLREELSR
-324 KAAAL
+324 KAAVL
-329 QGELPRYEEL
+329 RGELPRYEEL

-382 SLEQAGERAGQ
+382 SLEQSGERAGQ
-393 LRLDGQQAENRK
+393 LKLERQQAENRK
-405 KQLRDLA
+405 RQLRDLA
-412 EQLRQR
+412 EQVRQR

-426 QAGRETEQLRRNSL
+426 QAGREAEQLRRNCL
-440 ELDRQRERLTTETEA
+440 ELDRQREQLTAEAET
-455 LQKEFQS
+455 LGKEFQS

-484 GELGRLRGLLEEYGI
+484 GELGRLRDALDEYGI
-499 SREKLETARADYR
+499 SREKLEAARAAYR

-705 LDRGFRELGAHLSPE
+705 LDRGFRELGAHLSHE
-720 DAEEFLAEES
+720 EAEEFLAEES

-848 RIRQLKELLEQSG
+848 RIRQLRELLEQSG

-874 LTEQREELLRE
+874 LTERREELLRA
-885 QKVLHARTT
+885 QKVLHARIT

-899 LEHMEQRSAELRK
+899 LEHMEQRSAELQK

-930 LAGKEKIMLETYIQM
+930 LVGKEKIMLETYIQM

-969 KRRMEA
+969 KRRREA

>member
-78 EVELIFSYGGKVYQV
+78 EVELIFSYGGKVYQI

-126 TKVREVNQA
+126 TRVREVNQA

-149 ISMIAQGDFL
+149 IAMIAQGDFL

-209 YIQGIQCR
+209 YIQGIQCQK
-217 EDSPLA
+217 DSPLA
-223 SRAEQARAGELPA
+223 SRAEQARSGELPA

-286 RLQEAEKS
+286 RLQETEKS

-301 LALTEQM
+301 LALAEQM

-313 KKKPLREELAR
+313 KKKPLREELSR
-324 KAAAL
+324 KAAVL
-329 QGELPRYEEL
+329 RGELPRYEEL

-362 AEGELEEQIRELQE
+362 AEVELEKQIRELQE

-382 SLEQAGERAGQ
+382 SLEQSGERAGQ
-393 LRLDGQQAENRK
+393 LKLERQQAENRK
-405 KQLRDLA
+405 RQLRDLA
-412 EQLRQR
+412 EQVRQR

-426 QAGRETEQLRRNSL
+426 QAGREAEQLRRNCL
-440 ELDRQRERLTTETEA
+440 ELDRQREQLTAEAET
-455 LQKEFQS
+455 LGKEFQS

-484 GELGRLRGLLEEYGI
+484 GELGRLRDALDEYGI
-499 SREKLETARADYR
+499 SREKLEAARAAYR

-581 EKAQGLAEKA
+581 EKAQELAEKA

-635 RRKAMARLE
+635 RRKSLTRLE

-737 VRLGQLLQ
+737 ARLGQLLQ

-757 STLIP
+757 SIRIP

-767 KERTEKQI
+767 KEKTEQQI

-785 ESRSLLAGEQAER
+785 ESRSRGAGEQAER
-798 LKAGLTWESREQAEQ
+798 LKAGLTRESREQAEQ
-813 QIRSFQAEGQTLEQ
+813 QIRSLQAEGQTLEKA
-827 TLEEAKENRDTAARN
+827 LEEAKENRDTAARN

-969 KRRMEA
+969 KRRREA
-975 SGSRSQSGLELD
+975 SGSRCQSGLELD

>member
-78 EVELIFSYGGKVYQV
+78 EVELIFSYGGKVYQI

-126 TKVREVNQA
+126 TRVREVNQA

-149 ISMIAQGDFL
+149 IAMIAQGDFL

-209 YIQGIQCR
+209 YIQGIQCQK
-217 EDSPLA
+217 DSPLA
-223 SRAEQARAGELPA
+223 SRAEQARSGELPA
-236 AEVQELFSELLQE
+236 AEVQELFYELLQE

-301 LALTEQM
+301 LALAEQM

-324 KAAAL
+324 KAAVL

-346 RQQEQEAEEAA
+346 RQQGQEAEEAA

-362 AEGELEEQIRELQE
+362 AEAELEEQIRELQE

-393 LRLDGQQAENRK
+393 LKLDRQQAENRK
-405 KQLRDLA
+405 KQLMDLA
-412 EQLRQR
+412 EHLRQR
-418 NTLKDALE
+418 STLKKALE
-426 QAGRETEQLRRNSL
+426 KAGREAAQFRRDCL
-440 ELDRQRERLTTETEA
+440 DLDRQQEQLTAETEA
-455 LQKEFQS
+455 LQREFQS

-470 EKLSGERTRLEREL
+470 EKLSGERTRLEREM

-499 SREKLETARADYR
+499 SREKLETACADYR

-581 EKAQGLAEKA
+581 EKAQELAEKA

-635 RRKAMARLE
+635 RRKSLTRLE

-737 VRLGQLLQ
+737 ARLGQLLQ

-757 STLIP
+757 SIRIP

-767 KERTEKQI
+767 KEKTEQQI

-785 ESRSLLAGEQAER
+785 ESRSRGAGEQAER
-798 LKAGLTWESREQAEQ
+798 LKAGLTRESREQAEQ
-813 QIRSFQAEGQTLEQ
+813 QIRSLQAEGQTLEKA
-827 TLEEAKENRDTAARN
+827 LEEAKENRDTAARN

-969 KRRMEA
+969 KRRREA

>member
-78 EVELIFSYGGKVYQV
+78 EVELIFSYGGKVYQI

-126 TKVREVNQA
+126 TRVREVNQA

-149 ISMIAQGDFL
+149 IAMIAQGDFL

-209 YIQGIQCR
+209 YIQGIQCP

-223 SRAEQARAGELPA
+223 SRAEQARSGDLPA
-236 AEVQELFSELLQE
+236 AEVQELFHELLQE

-261 GKLDRELEEVHALLA
+261 GKLDRELEQVHALLA

-346 RQQEQEAEEAA
+346 RQQGQEAEEAA

-362 AEGELEEQIRELQE
+362 AEAELEKQIRELQE

-382 SLEQAGERAGQ
+382 SLEQSGERAGQ
-393 LRLDGQQAENRK
+393 LKLERQQAENRK

-412 EQLRQR
+412 EQVRQR

-426 QAGRETEQLRRNSL
+426 QAGREAEQLRRNCL
-440 ELDRQRERLTTETEA
+440 ELDRQREQLTAEAET
-455 LQKEFQS
+455 LGKEFQS

-484 GELGRLRGLLEEYGI
+484 GELGRLRDALDEYGI
-499 SREKLETARADYR
+499 SREKLEAARAAYR

-581 EKAQGLAEKA
+581 EKAQELAEKA

-635 RRKAMARLE
+635 RRKSLTRLE

-737 VRLGQLLQ
+737 ARLGQLLQ
-745 EEETKLARKKEL
+745 EEEAKLARKKEL

-767 KERTEKQI
+767 KEKTEQQI
-775 SQWKQKRAEA
+775 SHWKQKQAEA
-785 ESRSLLAGEQAER
+785 ESRSLAAGEQAER
-798 LKAGLTWESREQAEQ
+798 LKAGLSRESREQAEQ
-813 QIRSFQAEGQTLEQ
+813 QIRSFQAEGQTLERA
-827 TLEEAKENRDTAARN
+827 LEEAKENRDTAARN

-848 RIRQLKELLEQSG
+848 RLRQLKELLEQSG

-874 LTEQREELLRE
+874 LTERREELLRA

-899 LEHMEQRSAELRK
+899 LEHMEQRSAELQK

-969 KRRMEA
+969 KRRREA

>member
-1 MRPLKLTLSA
+1 M
-11 FGPYAGRT
+11 
-19 ELQMEQ
+19 
-25 LGSAGLYLISG
+25 
-36 DTGAGKTT
+36 
-44 LFDAI
+44 
-49 TFALYGEASGSSREP
+49 
-64 GMFRSKYAG
+64 
-73 PETPT
+73 
-78 EVELIFSYGGKVYQV
+78 
-93 RRNPEYLRPARRGGG
+93 
-108 QTLQRAEAELTLP
+108 
-121 DGRLV
+121 
-126 TKVREVNQA
+126 
-135 VKEIIGLDYQQFSQ
+135 
-149 ISMIAQGDFL
+149 
-159 KLLLAD
+159 
-165 TRERQG
+165 
-171 IFRDIFHTGP
+171 
-181 YQVFQEKLKG
+181 
-191 EAGKLRT
+191 
-198 ECDRARSSVAQ
+198 
-209 YIQGIQCR
+209 
-217 EDSPLA
+217 
-223 SRAEQARAGELPA
+223 
-236 AEVQELFSELLQE
+236 
-249 DEEGRKALEAET
+249 
-261 GKLDRELEEVHALLA
+261 
-276 QAEERKKAEI
+276 
-286 RLQEAEKS
+286 
-294 RKSVCEK
+294 
-301 LALTEQM
+301 
-308 VEEEE
+308 
-313 KKKPLREELAR
+313 
-324 KAAAL
+324 
-329 QGELPRYEEL
+329 
-339 EEQRKVC
+339 
-346 RQQEQEAEEAA
+346 
-357 GKQRQ
+357 
-362 AEGELEEQIRELQE
+362 
-376 RKEEQA
+376 
-382 SLEQAGERAGQ
+382 
-393 LRLDGQQAENRK
+393 
-405 KQLRDLA
+405 
-412 EQLRQR
+412 
-418 NTLKDALE
+418 
-426 QAGRETEQLRRNSL
+426 
-440 ELDRQRERLTTETEA
+440 
-455 LQKEFQS
+455 
-462 LEDAAGEK
+462 
-470 EKLSGERTRLEREL
+470 
-484 GELGRLRGLLEEYGI
+484 GELGRLRDALDEYGI
-499 SREKLETARADYR
+499 SREKLEAISREKLEAARAAYR

-599 GSVLAQEETLLEQ
+599 GSVKGSVLAQEETLLEQ

-635 RRKAMARLE
+635 RRKSLTRLE

-737 VRLGQLLQ
+737 ARLGQLLQ

-757 STLIP
+757 SIRIP

-767 KERTEKQI
+767 KEKTEQQI

-785 ESRSLLAGEQAER
+785 ESRSRGAGEQAER
-798 LKAGLTWESREQAEQ
+798 LKAGLTRESREQAEQ
-813 QIRSFQAEGQTLEQ
+813 QIRSLQAEGQTLEKA
-827 TLEEAKENRDTAARN
+827 LEEAKENRDTAARN

-969 KRRMEA
+969 KRRREA
-975 SGSRSQSGLELD
+975 SGSQSGLELD

>member
-149 ISMIAQGDFL
+149 IAMIAQGDFL

-209 YIQGIQCR
+209 YIQGIQCPK
-217 EDSPLA
+217 DSPLA
-223 SRAEQARAGELPA
+223 SRAEQARAEELPA

-329 QGELPRYEEL
+329 RGELPRYEEL

-346 RQQEQEAEEAA
+346 RQQGQEAEEAA

-362 AEGELEEQIRELQE
+362 AEAELEKQIRELQE

-382 SLEQAGERAGQ
+382 SLEQSGERAGQ
-393 LRLDGQQAENRK
+393 LKLERQQAENRK

-412 EQLRQR
+412 EQVRQR

-426 QAGRETEQLRRNSL
+426 QAGREAEQLRRNCL
-440 ELDRQRERLTTETEA
+440 ELDRQREQLTAEAET
-455 LQKEFQS
+455 LGKEFQS

-484 GELGRLRGLLEEYGI
+484 GELGRLRDALDEYGI
-499 SREKLETARADYR
+499 SREKLEAARAAYR

-581 EKAQGLAEKA
+581 EKAQELAEKA

-635 RRKAMARLE
+635 RRKSLTRLE

-737 VRLGQLLQ
+737 ARLGQLLQ
-745 EEETKLARKKEL
+745 EEEAKLARKKEL

-767 KERTEKQI
+767 KEKTEQQI
-775 SQWKQKRAEA
+775 SHWKQKRAEA

-798 LKAGLTWESREQAEQ
+798 LKAGLSRESREQAEQ
-813 QIRSFQAEGQTLEQ
+813 QIRSFQAEGQTLERA
-827 TLEEAKENRDTAARN
+827 LEEAKENRDTAARN

-848 RIRQLKELLEQSG
+848 RLRQLKELLEQSG

-874 LTEQREELLRE
+874 LTERREELLRA

-899 LEHMEQRSAELRK
+899 LEHMEQRSAELQK

-969 KRRMEA
+969 KRRREA

>member
-126 TKVREVNQA
+126 TRVREVNQA

-236 AEVQELFSELLQE
+236 AEVQELFHELLQE

-440 ELDRQRERLTTETEA
+440 ELDRQREQLTAEAET
-455 LQKEFQS
+455 LGKEFQS

-665 EQEQRREKR
+665 EQEQRREKL

-705 LDRGFRELGAHLSPE
+705 LDRGFRELGAHLSHE
-720 DAEEFLAEES
+720 EAEEFLAEES

-813 QIRSFQAEGQTLEQ
+813 QIRSFQAEGQTLEKA
-827 TLEEAKENRDTAARN
+827 LEEAKENRDTAARN

-848 RIRQLKELLEQSG
+848 RIRQLRELLEQSG

-874 LTEQREELLRE
+874 LTERREELLRA
-885 QKVLHARTT
+885 QKVLHARIT

-899 LEHMEQRSAELRK
+899 LEHMEQRSAELQK

-930 LAGKEKIMLETYIQM
+930 LVGKEKIMLETYIQM

-957 RFLVMSGGQYEL
+957 RFLVMTGGQYEL
-969 KRRMEA
+969 KRRREA

>member
-1 MRPLKLTLSA
+1 MP
-11 FGPYAGRT
+11 
-19 ELQMEQ
+19 
-25 LGSAGLYLISG
+25 
-36 DTGAGKTT
+36 
-44 LFDAI
+44 
-49 TFALYGEASGSSREP
+49 
-64 GMFRSKYAG
+64 
-73 PETPT
+73 
-78 EVELIFSYGGKVYQV
+78 
-93 RRNPEYLRPARRGGG
+93 
-108 QTLQRAEAELTLP
+108 
-121 DGRLV
+121 
-126 TKVREVNQA
+126 
-135 VKEIIGLDYQQFSQ
+135 
-149 ISMIAQGDFL
+149 
-159 KLLLAD
+159 
-165 TRERQG
+165 
-171 IFRDIFHTGP
+171 
-181 YQVFQEKLKG
+181 
-191 EAGKLRT
+191 
-198 ECDRARSSVAQ
+198 
-209 YIQGIQCR
+209 

-223 SRAEQARAGELPA
+223 SRAEQARSGELPA

-286 RLQEAEKS
+286 RLQETEKS

-301 LALTEQM
+301 LALAEQM

-313 KKKPLREELAR
+313 KKKPLREELSR
-324 KAAAL
+324 KAAVL
-329 QGELPRYEEL
+329 RGELPRYEEL

-362 AEGELEEQIRELQE
+362 AEVELEKQIRELQE

-382 SLEQAGERAGQ
+382 SLEQSGERAGQ
-393 LRLDGQQAENRK
+393 LKLERQQAENRK
-405 KQLRDLA
+405 RQLRDLA
-412 EQLRQR
+412 EQVRQR

-426 QAGRETEQLRRNSL
+426 QAGREAEQLRRNCL
-440 ELDRQRERLTTETEA
+440 ELDRQREQLTAEAET
-455 LQKEFQS
+455 LGKEFQS

-484 GELGRLRGLLEEYGI
+484 GELGRLRDALDEYGI
-499 SREKLETARADYR
+499 SREKLEAARAAYR

-581 EKAQGLAEKA
+581 EKAQELAEKA

-635 RRKAMARLE
+635 RRKSLTRLE

-737 VRLGQLLQ
+737 ARLGQLLQ

-757 STLIP
+757 SIRIP

-767 KERTEKQI
+767 KEKTEQQI

-785 ESRSLLAGEQAER
+785 ESRSRGAGEQAER
-798 LKAGLTWESREQAEQ
+798 LKAGLTRESREQAEQ
-813 QIRSFQAEGQTLEQ
+813 QIRSLQAEGQTLEKA
-827 TLEEAKENRDTAARN
+827 LEEAKENRDTAARN

-969 KRRMEA
+969 KRRREA
-975 SGSRSQSGLELD
+975 SGSRCQSGLELD

>member
-236 AEVQELFSELLQE
+236 AEVQELFHELLQE

-261 GKLDRELEEVHALLA
+261 GKLDRELEQVHALLA

-362 AEGELEEQIRELQE
+362 AEAELEKQIRELQE
-376 RKEEQA
+376 KKEEQA
-382 SLEQAGERAGQ
+382 SLEQSGERAGQ
-393 LRLDGQQAENRK
+393 LKLERQQAENRK
-405 KQLRDLA
+405 RQLRDLA
-412 EQLRQR
+412 EQVRQR

-665 EQEQRREKR
+665 EQEQRREKL

-705 LDRGFRELGAHLSPE
+705 LDRGFRELGAHLSHE
-720 DAEEFLAEES
+720 EAEEFLAEES

-848 RIRQLKELLEQSG
+848 RIRQLRELLEQSG

-874 LTEQREELLRE
+874 LTERREELLRE
-885 QKVLHARTT
+885 QKVLHARIT

-899 LEHMEQRSAELRK
+899 LEHMEQRSAELQK

-930 LAGKEKIMLETYIQM
+930 LVGKEKIMLETYIQM

-969 KRRMEA
+969 KRRREA

>member
-78 EVELIFSYGGKVYQV
+78 EVELIFSYGGKVYQI

-126 TKVREVNQA
+126 TRVREVNQA

-149 ISMIAQGDFL
+149 IAMIAQGDFL

-209 YIQGIQCR
+209 YIQGIQCQK
-217 EDSPLA
+217 DSPLA
-223 SRAEQARAGELPA
+223 SRAEQARSGELPA

-286 RLQEAEKS
+286 RLQETEKS

-301 LALTEQM
+301 LALAEQM

-313 KKKPLREELAR
+313 KKKPLREELSR
-324 KAAAL
+324 KAAVL
-329 QGELPRYEEL
+329 RGELPRYEEL

-346 RQQEQEAEEAA
+346 QQQEQEAEEAA

-362 AEGELEEQIRELQE
+362 AEVELEKQIRELQE

-382 SLEQAGERAGQ
+382 SLEQSGERAGQ
-393 LRLDGQQAENRK
+393 LKLERQQAENRK
-405 KQLRDLA
+405 RQLRDLA
-412 EQLRQR
+412 EQVRQR

-426 QAGRETEQLRRNSL
+426 QAGREAEQLRRNCL
-440 ELDRQRERLTTETEA
+440 ELDRQREQLTAEAET
-455 LQKEFQS
+455 LGKEFQS

-484 GELGRLRGLLEEYGI
+484 GELGRLRDALDEYGI
-499 SREKLETARADYR
+499 SREKLEAARAAYR

-581 EKAQGLAEKA
+581 EKAQELAEKA

-635 RRKAMARLE
+635 RRKSLTRLE

-737 VRLGQLLQ
+737 ARLGQLLQ

-757 STLIP
+757 SIRIP

-767 KERTEKQI
+767 KEKTEQQI

-785 ESRSLLAGEQAER
+785 ESRSRGAGEQAER
-798 LKAGLTWESREQAEQ
+798 LKAGLTRESREQAEQ
-813 QIRSFQAEGQTLEQ
+813 QIRSLQAEGQTLEKA
-827 TLEEAKENRDTAARN
+827 LEEAKENRDTAARN

-969 KRRMEA
+969 KRRREA

>member
-64 GMFRSKYAG
+64 GMFRSKYAR

-108 QTLQRAEAELTLP
+108 QTLQKAEAELTLP

-135 VKEIIGLDYQQFSQ
+135 LKEIIGLDHQQFSQ
-149 ISMIAQGDFL
+149 IAMIAQGDFL

-209 YIQGIQCR
+209 YIQGIQCPK
-217 EDSPLA
+217 DSPLA
-223 SRAEQARAGELPA
+223 SRAEQARAGDLPA

-286 RLQEAEKS
+286 RLQETEKS

-301 LALTEQM
+301 LALAEQM

-313 KKKPLREELAR
+313 KKKPLREELSR
-324 KAAAL
+324 KAAVL
-329 QGELPRYEEL
+329 RGELPRYEEL

-362 AEGELEEQIRELQE
+362 AEVELEKQIRELQE

-382 SLEQAGERAGQ
+382 SLEQSGERAGQ
-393 LRLDGQQAENRK
+393 LKLERQQAENRK
-405 KQLRDLA
+405 RQLRDLA
-412 EQLRQR
+412 EQVRQR

-426 QAGRETEQLRRNSL
+426 QAGREAEQLRRNCL
-440 ELDRQRERLTTETEA
+440 ELDRQREQLTAEAET
-455 LQKEFQS
+455 LGKEFQS

-484 GELGRLRGLLEEYGI
+484 GELGRLRDALDEYGI
-499 SREKLETARADYR
+499 SREKLEAARAAYR

-581 EKAQGLAEKA
+581 EKAQELAEKA

-635 RRKAMARLE
+635 RRKSLTRLE

-674 EKEKEGA
+674 EQEKDRA

-737 VRLGQLLQ
+737 ARLGQLLQ

-757 STLIP
+757 SILIP

-767 KERTEKQI
+767 KEKTEQQI
-775 SQWKQKRAEA
+775 SHWKQKQAEA
-785 ESRSLLAGEQAER
+785 ESRSLAAGEQAER
-798 LKAGLTWESREQAEQ
+798 LKTGLTRESREQAEQ
-813 QIRSFQAEGQTLEQ
+813 QIRSLQAEGQTLEKA
-827 TLEEAKENRDTAARN
+827 LEEAKENRDTAARN

-861 EIDGSVQENRKAL
+861 EIDGSVQENRKVL
-874 LTEQREELLRE
+874 LTEQREELLRA

-899 LEHMEQRSAELRK
+899 LFHMEQRSAELRK

-969 KRRMEA
+969 KRRREA

>member
-78 EVELIFSYGGKVYQV
+78 EVELIFSYGGKVYQI

-126 TKVREVNQA
+126 TRVREVNQA

-149 ISMIAQGDFL
+149 IAMIAQGDFL

-209 YIQGIQCR
+209 YIQGIQCP

-223 SRAEQARAGELPA
+223 SRAEQARSGELPA

-261 GKLDRELEEVHALLA
+261 GKLDREVEEVHALLA

-286 RLQEAEKS
+286 RLQETEKS

-301 LALTEQM
+301 LALAEQM

-313 KKKPLREELAR
+313 KKKPLREELSR
-324 KAAAL
+324 KAAVL
-329 QGELPRYEEL
+329 RGELPRYEEL

-382 SLEQAGERAGQ
+382 SLEQSGERAGQ
-393 LRLDGQQAENRK
+393 LKLERQQAENRK
-405 KQLRDLA
+405 RQLRDLA
-412 EQLRQR
+412 EQVRQR

-426 QAGRETEQLRRNSL
+426 QAGREAEQLRRNCL
-440 ELDRQRERLTTETEA
+440 ELDRQREQLTAEAET
-455 LQKEFQS
+455 LGKEFQS

-484 GELGRLRGLLEEYGI
+484 GELGRLRDALDEYGI
-499 SREKLETARADYR
+499 SREKLEAARAAYR

-665 EQEQRREKR
+665 EQEQRREKL

-705 LDRGFRELGAHLSPE
+705 LDRGFRELGAHLSHE
-720 DAEEFLAEES
+720 EAEEFLAEES

-767 KERTEKQI
+767 KEKTEQQI

-848 RIRQLKELLEQSG
+848 RIRQLRELLEQSG

-874 LTEQREELLRE
+874 LTERREELLRA
-885 QKVLHARTT
+885 QKVLHARIT

-899 LEHMEQRSAELRK
+899 LEHMEQRSAELQK

-930 LAGKEKIMLETYIQM
+930 LVGKEKIMLETYIQM

-969 KRRMEA
+969 KRRREA

>member
-261 GKLDRELEEVHALLA
+261 GKLDRELEQVHALLA

-286 RLQEAEKS
+286 RLQETEKS

-301 LALTEQM
+301 LALAEQM

-581 EKAQGLAEKA
+581 EKAQELAEKA

-635 RRKAMARLE
+635 RRKSLTRLE

-737 VRLGQLLQ
+737 ARLGQLLQ

-757 STLIP
+757 SIRIP

-767 KERTEKQI
+767 KEKTEQQI

-785 ESRSLLAGEQAER
+785 ESRSRGAGEQAER
-798 LKAGLTWESREQAEQ
+798 LKAGLTRESREQAEQ
-813 QIRSFQAEGQTLEQ
+813 QIRSLQAEGQTLEKA
-827 TLEEAKENRDTAARN
+827 LEEAKENRDTAARN

-969 KRRMEA
+969 KRRREA
-975 SGSRSQSGLELD
+975 SGSRCQSGLELD

>member
-78 EVELIFSYGGKVYQV
+78 EVELIFSYGGKVYQI

-126 TKVREVNQA
+126 TRVREVNQA
-135 VKEIIGLDYQQFSQ
+135 VKEIIGLDHQQFSQ
-149 ISMIAQGDFL
+149 IAMIAQGDFL

-209 YIQGIQCR
+209 YIQGIQCP

-223 SRAEQARAGELPA
+223 SRAEQARSGELPA

-301 LALTEQM
+301 LALAEQM

-313 KKKPLREELAR
+313 KKKPLREELSR
-324 KAAAL
+324 KAAVL

-362 AEGELEEQIRELQE
+362 AEAELEKQIRELQE
-376 RKEEQA
+376 KKEEQA
-382 SLEQAGERAGQ
+382 SLEQSGERAGQ
-393 LRLDGQQAENRK
+393 LKLERQQAENRK
-405 KQLRDLA
+405 RQLRDLA
-412 EQLRQR
+412 EQVRQR

-426 QAGRETEQLRRNSL
+426 QAGREAEQLRRNCL
-440 ELDRQRERLTTETEA
+440 ELDRQREQLTAEAET
-455 LQKEFQS
+455 LGKEFQS

-484 GELGRLRGLLEEYGI
+484 GELERLRGILEEYGI
-499 SREKLETARADYR
+499 SREKLDAARAAYR

-567 APAEV
+567 APAEA

-581 EKAQGLAEKA
+581 EKAQDLAEKA

-635 RRKAMARLE
+635 RRKSLTRLE

-657 EQLRRKLQ
+657 EQLRRKQQ

-674 EKEKEGA
+674 EKEKDRA

-737 VRLGQLLQ
+737 SRLGQLLQ
-745 EEETKLARKKEL
+745 EEEAKLARKKEL

-767 KERTEKQI
+767 KEKTEQQI
-775 SQWKQKRAEA
+775 SHWKQKQAEA
-785 ESRSLLAGEQAER
+785 ESRSLAAGEQAER
-798 LKAGLTWESREQAEQ
+798 LKTGLTWESREQAEQ
-813 QIRSFQAEGQTLEQ
+813 QIRSLQAEGQTLEKA
-827 TLEEAKENRDTAARN
+827 LEEAKENRDTAARN

-848 RIRQLKELLEQSG
+848 RIRQLRELLEQSG
-861 EIDGSVQENRKAL
+861 EIDGSVQENRKVL
-874 LTEQREELLRE
+874 LTEQREELLRA

-899 LEHMEQRSAELRK
+899 LFHMEQRSAELQK

-969 KRRMEA
+969 KRRREA

>member
-78 EVELIFSYGGKVYQV
+78 EVELIFSYGGKVYQI

-126 TKVREVNQA
+126 TRVREVNQA

-149 ISMIAQGDFL
+149 IAMIAQGDFL

-209 YIQGIQCR
+209 YIQGIQCQK
-217 EDSPLA
+217 DSPLA
-223 SRAEQARAGELPA
+223 SRAEQARSGELPA

-286 RLQEAEKS
+286 RLQETEKS

-301 LALTEQM
+301 LALAEQM

-313 KKKPLREELAR
+313 KKKPLREELSR
-324 KAAAL
+324 KAAVL
-329 QGELPRYEEL
+329 RGELPRYEEL

-362 AEGELEEQIRELQE
+362 AEVELEKQIRELQE

-382 SLEQAGERAGQ
+382 SLEQSGERAGQ
-393 LRLDGQQAENRK
+393 LKLERQQAENRK
-405 KQLRDLA
+405 RQLRDLA
-412 EQLRQR
+412 EQVRQR

-426 QAGRETEQLRRNSL
+426 QAGREAEQLRRNCL
-440 ELDRQRERLTTETEA
+440 ELDRQREQLTAEAET
-455 LQKEFQS
+455 LGKEFQS

-484 GELGRLRGLLEEYGI
+484 GELGRLRDALDEYGI
-499 SREKLETARADYR
+499 SREKLEAARAAYR

-581 EKAQGLAEKA
+581 EKAQELAEKA

-635 RRKAMARLE
+635 RRKSLTRLE

-737 VRLGQLLQ
+737 ARLGQLLQ

-757 STLIP
+757 SIRIP

-767 KERTEKQI
+767 KEKTEQQI

-785 ESRSLLAGEQAER
+785 ESRSRGAGEQAER
-798 LKAGLTWESREQAEQ
+798 LKAGLTRESREQAEQ
-813 QIRSFQAEGQTLEQ
+813 QIRSLQAEGQTLEKA
-827 TLEEAKENRDTAARN
+827 LEEAKENRDTAARN

-969 KRRMEA
+969 KRRREA